1 MSKNASLTFDSQSRL
16 VSLVMGT
23 NLDSEGVVA
32 RAAIQQT
39 TGELDMMSLSR
50 EDQCKIVIHVLFG
63 INVGRST
70 AGLRSTWKPSGA
82 PMTW

>member
-39 TGELDMMSLSR
+39 TGELDIMSL
-50 EDQCKIVIHVLFG
+50 VA
-63 INVGRST
+63 T
-70 AGLRSTWKPSGA
+70 
-82 PMTW
+82 